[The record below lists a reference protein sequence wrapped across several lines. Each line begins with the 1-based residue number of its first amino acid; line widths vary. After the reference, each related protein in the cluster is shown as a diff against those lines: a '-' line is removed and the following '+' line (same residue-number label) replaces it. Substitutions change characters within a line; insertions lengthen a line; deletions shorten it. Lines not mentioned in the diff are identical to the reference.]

1 MWEIPREHHRILPTP
16 TASLFV
22 VMVKV
27 KETQRQTLE
36 LEIAFFTRC
45 SVPHPVFLDASFWH
59 LSCSGFRD
67 KTANVTYMSFG
78 INYKLLG
85 QREDKLC

>member
-1 MWEIPREHHRILPTP
+1 MWEIPREHHRILPGP

-36 LEIAFFTRC
+36 LKIAFFTRC
-45 SVPHPVFLDASFWH
+45 SVSHPVFLDASFWH

-67 KTANVTYMSFG
+67 ETANVTYMSFG
-78 INYKLLG
+78 IN
-85 QREDKLC
+85 